1 MVVAFDGV
9 ATKCDN
15 NRVFDFYFGKDLI
28 TYEMKNLQKLDREY
42 VPTEFIWE
50 LIAELQKC

>member
-28 TYEMKNLQKLDREY
+28 AYEMKKIKSKTENTYLLNLSGNL
-42 VPTEFIWE
+42 
-50 LIAELQKC
+50 